1 MTVASHPPAP
11 SAPCGPFVSP
21 VGGEQRRPPLAGRR
35 WGREAP
41 WRGREHR
48 GCRGAPAGAGD
59 LCRGC
64 EWRGSTGPRGRGPGG
79 CRPAGRCPG
88 AEQDGSGTR
97 RPGRARGA
105 QGGGRPLRLLSLLPG
120 AARRLAT
127 LRMAPRPSACAFCG
141 SRCLKSVC
149 DFGQRVGRGLHQP
162 ARQSVQPEGQRSQ
175 PAGAPASRPG
185 ASAVGA
191 GRVSGCLPPETDFH
205 SSRLLGRTPPWCRGP
220 LRGALTSL
228 RGTFQAQL

>member
-1 MTVASHPPAP
+1 MSIAFAVGLPLGQET
-11 SAPCGPFVSP
+11 C
-21 VGGEQRRPPLAGRR
+21 VGGVSGGGALGHGAGGLVAAAPRGGALGQSRTGAAHAGR
-35 WGREAP
+35 A
-41 WRGREHR
+41 
-48 GCRGAPAGAGD
+48 
-59 LCRGC
+59 
-64 EWRGSTGPRGRGPGG
+64 
-79 CRPAGRCPG
+79 
-88 AEQDGSGTR
+88 
-97 RPGRARGA
+97 
-105 QGGGRPLRLLSLLPG
+105 GGGRPLRLLSLLPG

-185 ASAVGA
+185 ASAMGA

>member
-48 GCRGAPAGAGD
+48 VCRGAPAGAGD
-59 LCRGC
+59 LCWGVSGGGALGLGAGGLVAAALRGGALGQSRTGAAHAGRAG
-64 EWRGSTGPRGRGPGG
+64 RGEPRGRE
-79 CRPAGRCPG
+79 A
-88 AEQDGSGTR
+88 
-97 RPGRARGA
+97 A
-105 QGGGRPLRLLSLLPG
+105 QAPVP

-127 LRMAPRPSACAFCG
+127 LRMAPRPPACAFCG
-141 SRCLKSVC
+141 SRRLKPVC

-162 ARQSVQPEGQRSQ
+162 ARQSVRPEGQRSQ